1 MSDEHEGLAA
11 WLHTRGGA
19 LLPGSAPGA
28 HLDDERLAVL
38 AEGRGR
44 LRRAEVA
51 HLARCAACREVAAA
65 VVEAV
70 PAAAVGKRRVWPWL
84 VLPLAAA
91 AAVAVFTLRPAPPP
105 AGEWQVRGGEADVGA
120 PEVAIT
126 AEDGTGRRILADG
139 GRVALGGRLAFRY
152 GNAEGRA
159 RRLVVVAYDGSATH
173 AWYPETLADPGFPL
187 KNGVVGEPLPFDVE
201 LSPPHRS
208 GPLAIAI
215 AFDQPPAE
223 VAARLRA
230 GQAEPAPGR
239 VLRVELV
246 AP

>member
-38 AEGRGR
+38 AEGRAPAARRGGPPGAARPAGR
-44 LRRAEVA
+44 
-51 HLARCAACREVAAA
+51 VAAA

-126 AEDGTGRRILADG
+126 AEDGAGRRILADG
-139 GRVALGGRLAFRY
+139 GRVTLGGRLAFRY

-173 AWYPETLADPGFPL
+173 AWYPETLAEPGFP
-187 KNGVVGEPLPFDVE
+187 
-201 LSPPHRS
+201 
-208 GPLAIAI
+208 
-215 AFDQPPAE
+215 
-223 VAARLRA
+223 
-230 GQAEPAPGR
+230 
-239 VLRVELV
+239 
-246 AP
+246 